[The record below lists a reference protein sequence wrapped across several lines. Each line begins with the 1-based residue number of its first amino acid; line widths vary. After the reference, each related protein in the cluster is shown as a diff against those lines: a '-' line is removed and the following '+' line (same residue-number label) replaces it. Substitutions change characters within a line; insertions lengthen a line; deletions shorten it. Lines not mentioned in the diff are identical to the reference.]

1 MGEFLEASA
10 LEPAGW
16 LGWPGLLY
24 SHHARFNHRGLLPT
38 RRRMAVLRS
47 CCLCF
52 STRTGSFV
60 LGTIGIIV
68 GATLLA
74 PMAVFLDYH
83 SYYITQFVA
92 SERVSGNYIDDDQVP
107 KMELFSKMLFTALL
121 ALDVIFVLSCV
132 LLLAGIAGTRHLLM
146 LPWLVFTAGGIIVQI
161 TLVISFMIAVADY
174 GAVAIFLGCSPV
186 LGLVIYL
193 WFVVYAAYK
202 KADTA
207 RRGAQMGPGTGGSE
221 SQSSISSL
229 KEGLHRVIGGSPPPP
244 YEAVTTKPSPKTNAL
259 CKIASVAPSKS
270 SKSSTS
276 SCSDL
281 LPPSSATPSRR
292 PSDEQSTKPCSPTSL
307 PPRPSISSL
316 GCKVTIPQPTSP
328 RPLAPTSPATSL
340 KSSQSHGH
348 LCNSQQTGGLRRS
361 QSSSQASQAATE
373 KNTKLQEPLVPKT
386 VQVAAPLLVRQE
398 AVEASCTS
406 LLSDETSSMSST
418 SLSIPEQNL
427 LC

>member
-1 MGEFLEASA
+1 
-10 LEPAGW
+10 
-16 LGWPGLLY
+16 
-24 SHHARFNHRGLLPT
+24 
-38 RRRMAVLRS
+38 MAILRS

-60 LGTIGIIV
+60 LGTVGIII

-74 PMAVFLDYH
+74 PMAVFLDYN

-92 SERVSGNYIDDDQVP
+92 SERVGGNYIDDDQVP
-107 KMELFSKMLFTALL
+107 KMEFFSKMLFTALL
-121 ALDVIFVLSCV
+121 VLDVIFVLSCV

-193 WFVVYAAYK
+193 WFVVYAAYQIVK

-207 RRGAQMGPGTGGSE
+207 RRGAQMGIGSGGSE

-244 YEAVTTKPSPKTNAL
+244 YEAVTTKPSPKTGGL
-259 CKIASVAPSKS
+259 CKISSVAP

-281 LPPSSATPSRR
+281 LPPSSASSSRR

-316 GCKVTIPQPTSP
+316 GCKVTVPQPPAS
-328 RPLAPTSPATSL
+328 RPLAPTSPASSL
-340 KSSQSHGH
+340 KSSQSHGQ
-348 LCNSQQTGGLRRS
+348 LCSQQQTGGLRRS
-361 QSSSQASQAATE
+361 QSSSQASQVETE
-373 KNTKLQEPLVPKT
+373 KPVKLQEPLVPKT
-386 VQVAAPLLVRQE
+386 VQAPLLVRQE
-398 AVEASCTS
+398 AVEASCAS
-406 LLSDETSSMSST
+406 LLR
-418 SLSIPEQNL
+418 
-427 LC
+427 

>member
-1 MGEFLEASA
+1 M
-10 LEPAGW
+10 
-16 LGWPGLLY
+16 
-24 SHHARFNHRGLLPT
+24 
-38 RRRMAVLRS
+38 MAILRS

-60 LGTIGIIV
+60 LGTVGIIL

-92 SERVSGNYIDDDQVP
+92 SERVGGNYIDDDQVP
-107 KMELFSKMLFTALL
+107 KMEFFSKMLFTALL

-174 GAVAIFLGCSPV
+174 GAVAIFLGCSPG

-193 WFVVYAAYK
+193 WFVVYAAYQIVK

-244 YEAVTTKPSPKTNAL
+244 YEAVTTKPSPKTGAL
-259 CKIASVAPSKS
+259 CKISSVAP

-281 LPPSSATPSRR
+281 LPPSSASSSRR
-292 PSDEQSTKPCSPTSL
+292 PSDEQSTKPCSPSSL

-316 GCKVTIPQPTSP
+316 GCKVNSDMQTNILSRKVTVPQPASP
-328 RPLAPTSPATSL
+328 RPLAPTSPASSL

-348 LCNSQQTGGLRRS
+348 LCSQQQTGGLRRS
-361 QSSSQASQAATE
+361 QSSSQASQVEAE
-373 KNTKLQEPLVPKT
+373 KPVKLQEPLVPKT
-386 VQVAAPLLVRQE
+386 VQAPVLVRQE

>member
-1 MGEFLEASA
+1 MG
-10 LEPAGW
+10 
-16 LGWPGLLY
+16 
-24 SHHARFNHRGLLPT
+24 
-38 RRRMAVLRS
+38 MLRS

-60 LGTIGIIV
+60 LGTLGIIL

-74 PMAVFLDYH
+74 PMAIFLDYH

-92 SERVSGNYIDDDQVP
+92 TERVGGNYIDDDQVP
-107 KMELFSKMLFTALL
+107 KMELFSKILFTALL
-121 ALDVIFVLSCV
+121 TLDVIFVLSCV

-146 LPWLVFTAGGIIVQI
+146 LPWLIFTAGAIIVQI

-174 GAVAIFLGCSPV
+174 GAVAIFLGSSP
-186 LGLVIYL
+186 GLALAIYL
-193 WFVVYAAYK
+193 WCVVYAAYQIVK

-207 RRGAQMGPGTGGSE
+207 KRGAQMGPGTGGSA

-244 YEAVTTKPSPKTNAL
+244 YEAVTTKPSPKQGNL
-259 CKIASVAPSKS
+259 CKTSSVVA
-270 SKSSTS
+270 STS

-281 LPPSSATPSRR
+281 LPLSSNCSSRR
-292 PSDEQSTKPCSPTSL
+292 ASDEVSTKPVSPTSL

-316 GCKVTIPQPTSP
+316 GCKVTVPSPPSPAAHPTFPTSP
-328 RPLAPTSPATSL
+328 GSL
-340 KSSQSHGH
+340 RSSQSHGQ
-348 LCNSQQTGGLRRS
+348 LDSQASPHAHQCPSLAQRPGIRRS
-361 QSSSQASQAATE
+361 QSTTQATQVEAATGRR
-373 KNTKLQEPLVPKT
+373 LQEPLKPRT
-386 VQVAAPLLVRQE
+386 VQAPVPPLVRQE
-398 AVEASCTS
+398 AVEVSCTS
-406 LLSDETSSMSST
+406 LLRCPSIHLSVHQSIHLSIIHPTIHPSIPSDDTSSMSST

>member
-1 MGEFLEASA
+1 
-10 LEPAGW
+10 
-16 LGWPGLLY
+16 
-24 SHHARFNHRGLLPT
+24 
-38 RRRMAVLRS
+38 MAILRS

-60 LGTIGIIV
+60 LGTVGIII

-92 SERVSGNYIDDDQVP
+92 SERVGGNYIDDDQVP
-107 KMELFSKMLFTALL
+107 KMEFFSKMLFTALL
-121 ALDVIFVLSCV
+121 VLDVIFVLSCV

-161 TLVISFMIAVADY
+161 TLAISFMIAVADY
-174 GAVAIFLGCSPV
+174 GAVAIFLGCSPG

-193 WFVVYAAYK
+193 WFVVYAAYQIVK

-207 RRGAQMGPGTGGSE
+207 RRGAQMGIGSGGSE

-244 YEAVTTKPSPKTNAL
+244 YEAVTTKPSPKTGGL
-259 CKIASVAPSKS
+259 CKISSVAP

-281 LPPSSATPSRR
+281 LPPSSASSSRR

-316 GCKVTIPQPTSP
+316 GCKVTVPSA
-328 RPLAPTSPATSL
+328 RPLGPSSPAASL

-348 LCNSQQTGGLRRS
+348 LCSQQQTGGLRRS
-361 QSSSQASQAATE
+361 QSSSQASQVDTE
-373 KNTKLQEPLVPKT
+373 KSVKLQEPLVPKT
-386 VQVAAPLLVRQE
+386 VQVAAPVLVRQE
-398 AVEASCTS
+398 AVEVSCTS

-418 SLSIPEQNL
+418 SL
-427 LC
+427 